1 MLAPPQTATPAPQAP
16 PIPALPARPG
26 AGTGG
31 TAPAPAAPGT
41 PAPDA
46 RDQLRTEIQTQIRDA
61 VQSATAAAGQAGEAV
76 IIQPP
81 PRSPD
86 NEIPPEVIP
95 IVGIVFG
102 TLAAMVLLTPIIRFV
117 TRVLEKRMDRGLVS
131 GDKVANQLQQLQTSL
146 DTLAI
151 EVERI
156 SEAQRFQAKLMAE
169 RERAVLPE
177 GRGGA

>member
-1 MLAPPQTATPAPQAP
+1 MLAPQQTTTPAPQAP
-16 PIPALPARPG
+16 QIPALPARPG

-31 TAPAPAAPGT
+31 AAPT
-41 PAPDA
+41 PQAPPTIDA

-61 VQSATAAAGQAGEAV
+61 VQTATAAAGQAGEAV
-76 IIQPP
+76 ILQP
-81 PRSPD
+81 PRSPNND
-86 NEIPPEVIP
+86 IPPEVIP

-117 TRVLEKRMDRGLVS
+117 TRVLEKRMDRSLVS
-131 GDKVANQLQQLQTSL
+131 GEKVGAQLQQLQTSL

-156 SEAQRFQAKLMAE
+156 SEAQRFQAKLMVE
-169 RERAVLPE
+169 RDRAALPE